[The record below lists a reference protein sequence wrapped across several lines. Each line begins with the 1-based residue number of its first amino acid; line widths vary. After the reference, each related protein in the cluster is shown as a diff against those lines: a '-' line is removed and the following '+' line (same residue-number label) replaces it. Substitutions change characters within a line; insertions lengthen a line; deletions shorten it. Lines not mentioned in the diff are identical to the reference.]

1 MHTLEL
7 NTTEEQKVETMFE
20 NFNLNE
26 SQPAEKTETEQ
37 KPTLDFFNEPVQQTT
52 VETKPVENTNQQG
65 FMDFNTMQNL
75 FATNMHNVM
84 NPQQVPFQQ
93 NQQPQSQPRPYNPV
107 ETQQLNFQQPTII
120 PTQQQ

>member
-37 KPTLDFFNEPVQQTT
+37 KQVI
-52 VETKPVENTNQQG
+52 
-65 FMDFNTMQNL
+65 DFN
-75 FATNMHNVM
+75 AK
-84 NPQQVPFQQ
+84 
-93 NQQPQSQPRPYNPV
+93 
-107 ETQQLNFQQPTII
+107 IK
-120 PTQQQ
+120 